1 MTIALSRGGRDR
13 VAAGPRISLR
23 PPGRATTASS
33 LLGALVAV
41 LVLFGLVMV
50 LSSSSLVALE
60 ETQSTWAY
68 VVRQSTWAVLGL
80 GGFAL
85 GLWTTPRLWRRA
97 SRSLLLGVVVL
108 LLAVFAVGIEVNGA
122 RRWLGFGPVQI
133 QPSELAK
140 VALILVLA
148 DLLTKHSR
156 SVHDWRF
163 GLGLPLAVLGSV
175 AALVVLQPNLGTTLV
190 IVAIG
195 LAMLHAGGS
204 RMAPLVAI
212 GAVLAAIAGA
222 FVWFSDFRRAR
233 FLAML
238 DPWANEDG
246 TAYQTLQAGVGLA
259 DGGLLGSGL
268 GQSKAK
274 WGYLPY
280 AHTDFVFAII
290 GEELGLIGA
299 AATVGLFV
307 ALAFVGYRIA
317 ERAADRFSTLVA
329 VGITTWL
336 VAQAFLNIAV
346 VLNLVPNTGVPL
358 PFISYGGT
366 SLLVTMTAAGM
377 LLNIARHPREDGPLP

>member
-1 MTIALSRGGRDR
+1 MTIVLTRSSDDRAASR
-13 VAAGPRISLR
+13 VSLR
-23 PPGRATTASS
+23 PPGRPTTASS

-50 LSSSSLVALE
+50 VSSSSLVALE

-68 VVRQSTWAVLGL
+68 ATRQATWAVLGL
-80 GGFAL
+80 GGLAL
-85 GLWTTPRLWRRA
+85 GLWTSPRLWRRWA
-97 SRSLLLGVVVL
+97 RPLLVGVVAL
-108 LLAVFAVGIEVNGA
+108 LLAVYVVGIRVNGA
-122 RRWLGFGPVQI
+122 RRWLGAGPIQL

-140 VALILVLA
+140 IAVILVLA
-148 DLLTKHSR
+148 DLLSKHCR
-156 SVHDWRF
+156 SLHDWRF
-163 GLGLPLAVLGSV
+163 GLGLPLVVLGAV
-175 AALVVLQPNLGTTLV
+175 AALVVFQPNLGTTLV

-195 LAMLHAGGS
+195 LAMLHAAGS
-204 RMAPLVAI
+204 RTGPLAAA
-212 GAVLAAIAGA
+212 GAVAAVFAGL
-222 FVWFSDFRRAR
+222 FVWFSEFRRAR
-233 FLAML
+233 LMAML

-259 DGGLLGSGL
+259 DGGLFGTGL

-317 ERAADRFSTLVA
+317 ERAADRFSSLVA

-336 VAQAFLNIAV
+336 VGQAFLNIAV

-377 LLNIARHPREDGPLP
+377 LLNIARHPREDGAVR